1 MQSSFFQNENRHR
14 LIEYDLYESCLK
26 RQLFYTKWC
35 WAVIASALSGQN
47 ERSYPDDR
55 KKKGVEMIYQVTAL
69 VILAVFYG
77 CYFLKMLM
85 QQRKGIRTDQIGQ
98 GKVGFVKFVEVIS
111 ILLNT
116 TCFWAPFRI
125 CGAVIGA
132 LGATVFVTSVVTM
145 RDSWRA
151 GVSKTDKT
159 ELVTDGIYQ
168 ISRNPAFLGFDLV
181 YIGILLMFFNPW
193 LLIASVFAMLMFHL
207 QIVNVEED
215 FLLETFGQEY
225 LAYKKKVNRYI
236 GRK

>member
-1 MQSSFFQNENRHR
+1 
-14 LIEYDLYESCLK
+14 
-26 RQLFYTKWC
+26 
-35 WAVIASALSGQN
+35 
-47 ERSYPDDR
+47 
-55 KKKGVEMIYQVTAL
+55 MIYQVTAL

>member
-1 MQSSFFQNENRHR
+1 
-14 LIEYDLYESCLK
+14 
-26 RQLFYTKWC
+26 
-35 WAVIASALSGQN
+35 
-47 ERSYPDDR
+47 
-55 KKKGVEMIYQVTAL
+55 MIYQVTAL

-77 CYFLKMLM
+77 CYFLKMFL
-85 QQRKGIRTDQIGQ
+85 QRRKGIQTDQIGQ
-98 GKVGFVKFVEVIS
+98 GKVGFVQFIEVTMKIATLLVPAAEVIS
-111 ILLNT
+111 ISLNT
-116 TCFWAPFRI
+116 TCFSVPLRI

-132 LGATVFVTSVVTM
+132 LGAAVFVTSVVTM

-168 ISRNPAFLGFDLV
+168 LSRNPAFLGFDLV
-181 YIGILLMFFNPW
+181 YIGILLIFFNPW
-193 LLIASVFAMLMFHL
+193 LLAASVFAMIMFHL

-215 FLLETFGQEY
+215 FLLEPFGQEY

>member
-1 MQSSFFQNENRHR
+1 M
-14 LIEYDLYESCLK
+14 D
-26 RQLFYTKWC
+26 
-35 WAVIASALSGQN
+35 
-47 ERSYPDDR
+47 
-55 KKKGVEMIYQVTAL
+55 
-69 VILAVFYG
+69 
-77 CYFLKMLM
+77 
-85 QQRKGIRTDQIGQ
+85 
-98 GKVGFVKFVEVIS
+98 
-111 ILLNT
+111 LLNGT
-116 TCFWAPFRI
+116 AKTIYSDMCKVWMS
-125 CGAVIGA
+125 IGESVNA
-132 LGATVFVTSVVTM
+132 GLVDTLFDDTYVKNIADNFDSTEVSNTDTMKVTN
-145 RDSWRA
+145 DNKDDI
-151 GVSKTDKT
+151 SKTDKT

>member
-1 MQSSFFQNENRHR
+1 
-14 LIEYDLYESCLK
+14 
-26 RQLFYTKWC
+26 
-35 WAVIASALSGQN
+35 
-47 ERSYPDDR
+47 
-55 KKKGVEMIYQVTAL
+55 MIYQVTAL

-77 CYFLKMLM
+77 CYFLKMFL
-85 QQRKGIRTDQIGQ
+85 QRRKGIQTDQIGQ
-98 GKVGFVKFVEVIS
+98 GKVGFVQFIEVTMKIATLLVPAAEVIS
-111 ILLNT
+111 ISLNT
-116 TCFWAPFRI
+116 TCFSVPLRI

-215 FLLETFGQEY
+215 FLLENFGQEY

>member
-1 MQSSFFQNENRHR
+1 M
-14 LIEYDLYESCLK
+14 
-26 RQLFYTKWC
+26 
-35 WAVIASALSGQN
+35 
-47 ERSYPDDR
+47 
-55 KKKGVEMIYQVTAL
+55 
-69 VILAVFYG
+69 
-77 CYFLKMLM
+77 
-85 QQRKGIRTDQIGQ
+85 
-98 GKVGFVKFVEVIS
+98 
-111 ILLNT
+111 LNT
-116 TCFWAPFRI
+116 TRFWAPFRI

-159 ELVTDGIYQ
+159 GLVTDGIYQ

>member
-1 MQSSFFQNENRHR
+1 
-14 LIEYDLYESCLK
+14 
-26 RQLFYTKWC
+26 
-35 WAVIASALSGQN
+35 
-47 ERSYPDDR
+47 
-55 KKKGVEMIYQVTAL
+55 MIYQVTAL

-77 CYFLKMLM
+77 CYFLKMFL
-85 QQRKGIRTDQIGQ
+85 QRRKGIQTDQIGQ
-98 GKVGFVKFVEVIS
+98 GKVGFVQFIEVTMKIATLLVPAVEVIS
-111 ILLNT
+111 ISLNT
-116 TCFWAPFRI
+116 TCFSVPLRI
-125 CGAVIGA
+125 CGGIIGI
-132 LGATVFVTSVVTM
+132 LGAGVFVISVVTM

-193 LLIASVFAMLMFHL
+193 LLIASVFAILMFHL

-215 FLLETFGQEY
+215 FLLENFGQEY

>member
-1 MQSSFFQNENRHR
+1 M
-14 LIEYDLYESCLK
+14 
-26 RQLFYTKWC
+26 
-35 WAVIASALSGQN
+35 
-47 ERSYPDDR
+47 
-55 KKKGVEMIYQVTAL
+55 
-69 VILAVFYG
+69 
-77 CYFLKMLM
+77 
-85 QQRKGIRTDQIGQ
+85 
-98 GKVGFVKFVEVIS
+98 
-111 ILLNT
+111 LNT
-116 TCFWAPFRI
+116 TCFLTPFRI

>member
-1 MQSSFFQNENRHR
+1 
-14 LIEYDLYESCLK
+14 
-26 RQLFYTKWC
+26 
-35 WAVIASALSGQN
+35 
-47 ERSYPDDR
+47 
-55 KKKGVEMIYQVTAL
+55 MIYQVTAL
-69 VILAVFYG
+69 FILAVFYG

-85 QQRKGIRTDQIGQ
+85 QQRKGIRIDHIGQ
-98 GKVGFVKFVEVIS
+98 GKVGFVKFVEVTMKIATLLVPAAEVIS

-116 TCFWAPFRI
+116 TCFLALFRI

-132 LGATVFVTSVVTM
+132 LGAAVFVTSVVTM
-145 RDSWRA
+145 RDSWRV

-193 LLIASVFAMLMFHL
+193 LLAASAFAMLMFHL